1 MTRTATPSIVFHVR
15 QSTVKR
21 STRVNMKSAFTIFAA
36 LALWGCARSDPTAPL
51 QPQDPATGNTDVW
64 IWLMVVDQ
72 GGRCIPGATIQVVA
86 GQDVGE
92 PITQETP
99 CDAWADSGGVE
110 YHHLIAGVRMTLRAT
125 APGYATEEKTIT
137 PAGGWV
143 SAIIFAPLP
152 LN

>member
-1 MTRTATPSIVFHVR
+1 
-15 QSTVKR
+15 
-21 STRVNMKSAFTIFAA
+21 MKSAFAILAA
-36 LALWGCARSDPTAPL
+36 LALGGCARSDPTAPL
-51 QPQDPATGNTDVW
+51 QPQNPATGNTDVW

-72 GGRCIPGATIQVVA
+72 GGGCIPGATIRVVA

-99 CDAWADSGGVE
+99 CDAWGYSGGVE
-110 YHHLIAGVRMTLRAT
+110 YHHLIAGVPMTLRAT
-125 APGYATEEKTIT
+125 APGYASQDTTVT
-137 PAGGWV
+137 PASGPV